1 MDTLN
6 SDTFSIILS
15 FVDLEDFKN
24 LSINKQ
30 SNEYLNNNKKM
41 FFNKKLT
48 KFYNDEYILNL
59 IHNSEKYYFKYKKN
73 YYNLFIINQMFEYLI
88 QNKVKNII
96 KFQIFCYDY
105 IFTHLIQRTKNQKR
119 VTCIERKNKILEL
132 REKYI
137 NKIKNDESINKKD
150 QKIKLLFN
158 ITLYVDR
165 IFPYQLDI

>member
-1 MDTLN
+1 MNSLN

-15 FVDLEDFKN
+15 FIDLEEFKN

-30 SNEYLNNNKKM
+30 SNEYLNNNRKI

-48 KFYNDEYILNL
+48 KIYKDDFILNL
-59 IHNSEKYYFKYKKN
+59 IDNSEKYYFKYKNN
-73 YYNLFIINQMFEYLI
+73 YHNDFIINQMFEYLI
-88 QNKVKNII
+88 QNKVKSII

-105 IFTHLIQRTKNQKR
+105 IFTHLI
-119 VTCIERKNKILEL
+119 ERKKKNISIRRNNILEL

-137 NKIKNDESINKKD
+137 NKIINDENINKKE

-165 IFPYQLDI
+165 VFPYNNSSL